1 MRTSLKWRELLP
13 RSRKKEEQEKEHA
26 PDYRTYRFGG
36 REFALYTLQG
46 LGLTVLI
53 AWFFYR
59 SLWAVIPLLPLAVLF
74 LRGMQESL
82 AKRRRETLALQFRD
96 LILSASAG
104 LQAGYSLENAFLT
117 AGEDV
122 ERLYGR
128 DSIMAAEVAV
138 LRRGIENN
146 IPLELGFAE
155 NIIRI
160 KHNAR

>member
-96 LILSASAG
+96 LILSAS
-104 LQAGYSLENAFLT
+104 FFP
-117 AGEDV
+117 
-122 ERLYGR
+122 R
-128 DSIMAAEVAV
+128 
-138 LRRGIENN
+138 
-146 IPLELGFAE
+146 
-155 NIIRI
+155 
-160 KHNAR
+160 